1 MAAEIFA
8 DGGKMNKQL
17 VYANSLSIPYV
28 AIIGETEMQEGKV
41 TLKNMLTGEQQLLT
55 ADEAIALISKS

>member
-1 MAAEIFA
+1 
-8 DGGKMNKQL
+8 
-17 VYANSLSIPYV
+17 
-28 AIIGETEMQEGKV
+28 MQEGKV